1 MLKGDSAYLMS
12 AMAQYGY
19 SLLQPDQMADPNE
32 LLASLAQS
40 RDSRVLE
47 GFPVVLA
54 NALAKHGGKVDLAA
68 AESGLD
74 ERGAEA
80 FRRLVD
86 VSLYLMRTFGF
97 DALASEPRGR
107 RAPSPD
113 FSKQLPEAMVGGV
126 ELSLDEERTLSPG
139 RLKRTFM
146 NYFVRDQ
153 EEGDAERKMERKESF
168 RREYLLSLFF
178 APRQRD
184 LVAKR
189 MRGEPLT
196 KTEREYYSRVV
207 KKKLQALADPDL
219 HMLAQKALRD

>member
-19 SLLQPDQMADPNE
+19 SLLQPDRMADPNE

-54 NALAKHGGKVDLAA
+54 NALAKHGGKVDLSA

-74 ERGAEA
+74 EREREA

-86 VSLYLMRTFGF
+86 VSLHLMRTFGF
-97 DALASEPRGR
+97 DVLASGAPGR
-107 RAPSPD
+107 RMPSPA
-113 FSKQLPEAMVGGV
+113 FSKQLPEAMVGSV
-126 ELSLDEERTLSPG
+126 SLNLDEERTLDPG
-139 RLKRTFM
+139 RLKRTFL

-153 EEGDAERKMERKESF
+153 EEGDAARKLERKESF

-178 APRQRD
+178 APGQRD

-196 KTEREYYSRVV
+196 KTEREYFSRVV
-207 KKKLQALADPDL
+207 KKKLEALADPDL
-219 HMLAQKALRD
+219 HMLAQKALRG

>member
-19 SLLQPDQMADPNE
+19 SLLQPDRMADPND
-32 LLASLAQS
+32 LLAALAQS

-54 NALAKHGGKVDLAA
+54 NALAKHGGKVDLTA
-68 AESGLD
+68 AERGLD

-86 VSLYLMRTFGF
+86 VSLLLMRTFGF
-97 DALASEPRGR
+97 DALAADARGR
-107 RAPSPD
+107 KASSPA
-113 FSKQLPEAMVGGV
+113 FGARLAEAMAGDAP
-126 ELSLDEERTLSPG
+126 LSLDEERTLDPG
-139 RLKRTFM
+139 RLRKTFL

-153 EEGDAERKMERKESF
+153 ADGDAARKRERKESF

-178 APRQRD
+178 APGQRD

-196 KTEREYYSRVV
+196 KTEREYFSRVV

-219 HMLAQKALRD
+219 HALAQKALYD

>member
-19 SLLQPDQMADPNE
+19 SLLQPDRMADPNE
-32 LLASLAQS
+32 LLASLAES

-80 FRRLVD
+80 FRRLVE
-86 VSLYLMRTFGF
+86 VSLHLMRTFGF
-97 DALASEPRGR
+97 DALAADARGR
-107 RAPSPD
+107 RLPSPA
-113 FSKQLPEAMVGGV
+113 FGKQLPEAMVGSA
-126 ELSLDEERTLSPG
+126 ELSLDEERTLSPS
-139 RLKRTFM
+139 RLKRTFL

-153 EEGDAERKMERKESF
+153 EEGDSVRKLERKESF

-189 MRGEPLT
+189 TRGEPLS
-196 KTEREYYSRVV
+196 KTEREYFSRVV

-219 HMLAQKALRD
+219 HVLAQKALRD